1 MRCVCARASIAGK
14 LTMEWLN
21 DANAIFEYK
30 GKYHIM
36 VCLFRVLYYSSLSH
50 THRLAAAI
58 GPTPSQTILCGGTTS
73 KMPLILA
80 VPTLPFLYVIS
91 PPQPLCWPKIARCG
105 SSHLVFMLIRAIL
118 MNLHSFWQRFDGDG
132 AVLVGYGV
140 LLVLQWRMIL
150 GTTPF
155 AAHSCPHSSRG

>member
-1 MRCVCARASIAGK
+1 MCVRCVCARASIAGK

-58 GPTPSQTILCGGTTS
+58 GPTPSQTILCGGTTFKTPS
-73 KMPLILA
+73 ILA
-80 VPTLPFLYVIS
+80 VQILPSLYVNSNGQTS
-91 PPQPLCWPKIARCG
+91 PMPSNIGSARYIASAFRADMR
-105 SSHLVFMLIRAIL
+105 STLMSANVLVF
-118 MNLHSFWQRFDGDG
+118 
-132 AVLVGYGV
+132 
-140 LLVLQWRMIL
+140 
-150 GTTPF
+150 
-155 AAHSCPHSSRG
+155 